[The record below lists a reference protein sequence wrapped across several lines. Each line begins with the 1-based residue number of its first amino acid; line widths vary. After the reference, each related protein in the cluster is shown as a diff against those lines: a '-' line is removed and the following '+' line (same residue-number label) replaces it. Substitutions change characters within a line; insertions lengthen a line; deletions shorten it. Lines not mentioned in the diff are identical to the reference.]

1 MWVGGELEQLVHSF
15 AESWQAALK
24 AIADVIAVSAFSKQ
38 KRTRKKEWLGRSIAL
53 QLPWSIERAGV
64 AKTG

>member
-38 KRTRKKEWLGRSIAL
+38 KRKRKRKKE
-53 QLPWSIERAGV
+53 
-64 AKTG
+64 